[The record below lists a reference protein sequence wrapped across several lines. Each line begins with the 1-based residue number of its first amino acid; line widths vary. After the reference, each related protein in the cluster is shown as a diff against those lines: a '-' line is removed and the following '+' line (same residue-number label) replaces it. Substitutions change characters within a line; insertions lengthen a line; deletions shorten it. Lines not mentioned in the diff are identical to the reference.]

1 MKRTIEFNEERYP
14 EAAEFI
20 KKFNKDELNI
30 KTAEMYSAME
40 IFSRYDIDPL
50 VLAKAIKTYDVNF
63 FKLME
68 LIMNMTQGG
77 EDTPKQKRKY
87 TRRAKPE
94 DNEVKTT
101 EVTPPIKTE
110 QPKPEPEPEP
120 EDEGGIDLSASSLF
134 DNNNAEDDFF
144 SDVFQPATKPRKSRL
159 ADLGVSFE

>member
-87 TRRAKPE
+87 TRRVKSE
-94 DNEVKTT
+94 DNEKIT
-101 EVTPPIKTE
+101 EVTPPVKAVE
-110 QPKPEPEPEP
+110 QPKSEQEPEE
-120 EDEGGIDLSASSLF
+120 EGGIDLSASSLF
-134 DNNNAEDDFF
+134 GSSDTEDDFF
-144 SDVFQPATKPRKSRL
+144 NDVFQPAPKPRKSHL

>member
-68 LIMNMTQGG
+68 LIMNMTSG
-77 EDTPKQKRKY
+77 EETPKQKRKY
-87 TRRAKPE
+87 TKRAKPE
-94 DNEVKTT
+94 ETEIKTA
-101 EVTPPIKTE
+101 EVTPPVKTE
-110 QPKPEPEPEP
+110 QPKPEPEP

-134 DNNNAEDDFF
+134 DDNNNDDDFF
-144 SDVFQPATKPRKSRL
+144 SDVFQPAPKPRKSRL